1 MAKQQKKKELDPVNV
16 HDQQLM
22 IDLGCN
28 PKNRVICDFSK
39 TAEEK
44 RELKKLRRR
53 EGRGFY
59 NQKWASREKP
69 VIPVYSKLIVY
80 VYGENTKS
88 IQCNQADIP
97 DILLR
102 IKRDPNRKLL
112 KYQWNGRTYQ
122 PNEIPY
128 WRPRVKGGTSI
139 SIRSYTV

>member
-1 MAKQQKKKELDPVNV
+1 MAKKKKKELDPVNV
-16 HDQQLM
+16 HDRQLM
-22 IDLGCN
+22 IDLGIH
-28 PKNRVICDFSK
+28 PKDRVVCDFSH

-44 RELKKLRRR
+44 QELKKLRRR

-69 VIPVYSKLIVY
+69 VIPVYSKLIIY

-88 IQCNQADIP
+88 IHCNQADIP

-102 IKRDPNRKLL
+102 IKRDPNRKLM

-122 PNEIPY
+122 PNEIPC
-128 WRPRVKGGTSI
+128 WKPSIKGGTSI
-139 SIRSYTV
+139 SVRSYTV